1 MEGVAGR
8 YKQYVQVVVRM
19 DVDGTCVPL
28 SVVWDGQTTYHI
40 DEVLDARHAASRMV
54 NGGGMRYTVRICNK
68 ATYLFREGDRWFV
81 EAKEVALP

>member
-19 DVDGTCVPL
+19 DADGTCVPL
-28 SVVWDGQTTYHI
+28 SVVWDDQTTYHI
-40 DEVLDARHAASRMV
+40 DKVLDVRHAVSRMV
-54 NGGGMRYTVRICNK
+54 DGSGTRYTVRIRHK

-81 EAKEVALP
+81 EAKEAALP